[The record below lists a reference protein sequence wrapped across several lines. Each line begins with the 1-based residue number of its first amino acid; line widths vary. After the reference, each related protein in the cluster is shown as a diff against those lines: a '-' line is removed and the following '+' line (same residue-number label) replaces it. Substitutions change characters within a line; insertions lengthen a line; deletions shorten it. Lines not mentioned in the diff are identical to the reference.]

1 MRRVVWAAVVCGLA
15 VVCLAACGSSSSSSS
30 STATSSAASA
40 SSASSTTSGSV
51 AGKSVTVVV
60 GVKGFQYYTSLGCGA
75 LAEGKQLGLNVSVQ
89 GPNMFSPTAQI
100 PVVNAVTAQRP
111 DGAIVAPTD
120 TKALVPPL
128 QQMTA
133 AGIKLV
139 EVDTATIPPLGVT
152 QITSDNAQAGTLGA
166 TTLAQVMG
174 GKGTVL
180 IVSTAPGVSTEDL
193 RIQAFNK
200 AIRSYPGIHVISTQY
215 DGANPEKSVS
225 VVSGVLSANPS
236 LGGIFTT
243 NLLSTEGVETALKQA
258 HKSGSTKFV
267 GSDGAA
273 QQLADLEAN
282 VMQGI
287 ILQKPFV
294 EGQLAVQQAYNAL
307 AGKPVSPPQQVGVV
321 ALTKSNLDTNKKYI
335 YQDHC

>member
-1 MRRVVWAAVVCGLA
+1 MRRVVISAALCGLSAAVLVG
-15 VVCLAACGSSSSSSS
+15 CGSSSSSSS
-30 STATSSAASA
+30 SASSTSSAASA
-40 SSASSTTSGSV
+40 SA

-60 GVKGFQYYTSLGCGA
+60 GVKGFQYYTALGCGA
-75 LAEGKQLGLNVSVQ
+75 LAEGKQLGLHVTVQ
-89 GPNMFSPTAQI
+89 GPNQFAAPAQI
-100 PVVNAVTAQRP
+100 PVVNAVTAQHP
-111 DGAIVAPTD
+111 NAAIVAPDD
-120 TKALVPPL
+120 TKALIAPL
-128 QQMTA
+128 TQMKS

-139 EVDTATIPPLGVT
+139 EVDTATTPPLGVT
-152 QITSDNAQAGTLGA
+152 QITSNNAAAGTLGA
-166 TTLAQVMG
+166 TTLAKIMG
-174 GKGTVL
+174 DKGSVL

-193 RIQAFNK
+193 RIKAFMS
-200 AIRSYPGIHVISTQY
+200 AISKYPGIHVISTQY

-225 VVSGVLSANPS
+225 VVSGVLSAHPT

-258 HKSGSTKFV
+258 HKAGVVKFV

-273 QQLADLEAN
+273 EQLADLKAN

-307 AGKPVSPPQQVGVV
+307 AGKSVAGPQQVGVV
-321 ALTKSNLDTNKKYI
+321 ALTKSNLGTNSKFI
-335 YQDHC
+335 YQSHC